1 MYAFLIDGMTPEGR
15 DTIDKALEG
24 SSPNTASQAKR
35 ERAAIATLM
44 GLPKGGAAT

>member
-1 MYAFLIDGMTPEGR
+1 VYAFLIDGLTPEGR
-15 DTIDKALEG
+15 EAIDKALEG
-24 SSPNTASQAKR
+24 ASGSTATQAKR